1 MRNSQSLKT
10 RKLAEGNLSES
21 VERKSAV
28 ALEIGIPRK
37 LALVY
42 EKMQASIIF
51 PLVKPVIIGRLFSE
65 QEFGA
70 TLDLS
75 VFGAENLGVSR
86 THIRLWPENEGV
98 FIEDLGSLNGTR
110 VNGVVLPAHTPQRI
124 YHADQIRL
132 GGLDLKIEF
141 VLDPLN

>member
-1 MRNSQSLKT
+1 MRNPQSLKT
-10 RKLAEGNLSES
+10 RKLSEGSLTES
-21 VERKSAV
+21 VERKSAL

-51 PLVKPVIIGRLFSE
+51 PLVKPVVIGRLSSE
-65 QEFGA
+65 QEVGT
-70 TLDLS
+70 TLDLG
-75 VFGAENLGVSR
+75 VFGAEHLGVSR

-110 VNGVVLPAHTPQRI
+110 VNGVVLVPHTPQRI
-124 YHADQIRL
+124 YHADQIKL
-132 GGLDLKIEF
+132 GGLELKIEF
-141 VLDPLN
+141 ILDPLN